1 VCRTK
6 PVERRR
12 KDETRN
18 PSGQCVGV
26 AARRHVVRTTDIA
39 TAISAHNAGANG
51 QGTPAGQA
59 FNALSTSQK
68 SDLIAYLNTL

>member
-1 VCRTK
+1 
-6 PVERRR
+6 
-12 KDETRN
+12 
-18 PSGQCVGV
+18 
-26 AARRHVVRTTDIA
+26 VRTTDIA